1 MMSKKIIE
9 QESWQQADSFF
20 LYACKQNSLSY
31 SEALASNW
39 LAQVKPWQKTV
50 FDLPPASCN

>member
-1 MMSKKIIE
+1 MTQPYYRTRKLATGRI
-9 QESWQQADSFF
+9 FF
-20 LYACKQNSLSY
+20 FYACKQNSLSY

-39 LAQVKPWQKTV
+39 LAQVKPWKKTV